1 MRDALNREDVEIV
14 GINVRN
20 ADLNYLRYRL
30 AYDSTFGRFPA
41 SVEVYD
47 KGLIVNGKEIP
58 IYACTEASEINIA
71 FFQICIAAQDANGVA
86 FIGSSVCI
94 YPVNVVPFC
103 RHFFPLE

>member
-1 MRDALNREDVEIV
+1 MSVKIGVNGFGRISTLVMRDALNREDVEIV

-58 IYACTEASEINIA
+58 IYACTEASEIPWTDCGAEYIIDSIMN
-71 FFQICIAAQDANGVA
+71 C
-86 FIGSSVCI
+86 
-94 YPVNVVPFC
+94 
-103 RHFFPLE
+103 L